1 LQPDNQNLYQAL
13 TTFLLNE
20 QQKFYRLAYSYCH
33 NPETSMDL
41 VQSAA
46 CKALEKYTTI
56 QNPDYMKTWFY
67 RILINECLD
76 YLRRSKRET
85 VEETLPE
92 EQSHDPLSQQADHL
106 DLYQAIMQLPPE
118 LKTIV
123 LLRYFEDMTL
133 KEIAHVT
140 NINENT
146 VKSRL
151 YASLKKLRLSLKEE
165 LV

>member
-1 LQPDNQNLYQAL
+1 
-13 TTFLLNE
+13 
-20 QQKFYRLAYSYCH
+20 
-33 NPETSMDL
+33 
-41 VQSAA
+41 
-46 CKALEKYTTI
+46 
-56 QNPDYMKTWFY
+56 
-67 RILINECLD
+67 
-76 YLRRSKRET
+76 
-85 VEETLPE
+85 
-92 EQSHDPLSQQADHL
+92 
-106 DLYQAIMQLPPE
+106 MQLPPE

>member
-1 LQPDNQNLYQAL
+1 VY
-13 TTFLLNE
+13 
-20 QQKFYRLAYSYCH
+20 
-33 NPETSMDL
+33 
-41 VQSAA
+41 
-46 CKALEKYTTI
+46 
-56 QNPDYMKTWFY
+56 
-67 RILINECLD
+67 
-76 YLRRSKRET
+76 KR
-85 VEETLPE
+85 
-92 EQSHDPLSQQADHL
+92 QSHDPLSQQADHL
-106 DLYQAIMQLPPE
+106 DLYQAIMQLPSE

>member
-1 LQPDNQNLYQAL
+1 MQPDNQNLYQAL

-76 YLRRSKRET
+76 ICDAANGKPLRKPCQKNKAT
-85 VEETLPE
+85 T
-92 EQSHDPLSQQADHL
+92 H
-106 DLYQAIMQLPPE
+106 
-118 LKTIV
+118 
-123 LLRYFEDMTL
+123 
-133 KEIAHVT
+133 
-140 NINENT
+140 
-146 VKSRL
+146 
-151 YASLKKLRLSLKEE
+151 
-165 LV
+165 